1 MSNFKTYLHKGCS
14 GKTRASNEWWD
25 GIYFYGLLE
34 VVCSIMGE
42 GSKTQIGVVH
52 NPEEYAYPEI
62 TEIRCH
68 DCGESV
74 RKVSMPALTLESR
87 IGHDPESYGLVYCES
102 SIEQP

>member
-1 MSNFKTYLHKGCS
+1 MKAYLHKGCS
-14 GKTRASNEWWD
+14 GKSRASGEWWD
-25 GIYFYGLLE
+25 GIYFYGMLE
-34 VVCSIMGE
+34 VVCSIIGE
-42 GSKTQIGVVH
+42 GDKAQIAVQQ

-68 DCGESV
+68 DCGESI
-74 RKVSMPALTLESR
+74 RKVEMSALKLETR